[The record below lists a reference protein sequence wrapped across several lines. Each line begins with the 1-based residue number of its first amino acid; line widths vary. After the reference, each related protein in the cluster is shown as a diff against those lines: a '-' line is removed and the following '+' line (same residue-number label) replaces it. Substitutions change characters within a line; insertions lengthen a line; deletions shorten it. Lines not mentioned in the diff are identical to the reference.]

1 MILYSLMVILVFFD
15 EDFNKATFF
24 ANEIGILSVYPDT
37 VIHVKLLAW

>member
-15 EDFNKATFF
+15 EDFNKATLF